1 VPEEIARKSHFKL
14 DQAASVATVAELEH
28 YDGIVIG
35 TGTRYG
41 RMSSQMAAFLD
52 QTGGL

>member
-1 VPEEIARKSHFKL
+1 MAK
-14 DQAASVATVAELEH
+14 VATVADLEN
-28 YDGIVIG
+28 YDAIVVG

-52 QTGGL
+52 QALAIQPFWSMT